1 MLAPFSETATDLP
14 RGVYQHYKGNQYEVL
29 GVGRH
34 SETHEEMV
42 IYRALYGSHDLWIR
56 PLSLFVN
63 EVTWEGKT
71 MPRFALVLSKDNADY
86 CCHTE

>member
-1 MLAPFSETATDLP
+1 MLAPFSEIAMTLP
-14 RGVYQHYKGNQYEVL
+14 RGIYQHYKGNQYEVL

-34 SETHEEMV
+34 SETQEEMV

-56 PLSLFVN
+56 PLSLFVD
-63 EVTWEGKT
+63 EVTWEGKMVSRFT
-71 MPRFALVLSKDNADY
+71 MVSSKDNADY